1 MTFDGSFDPLRLNAD
16 VTLSNGG
23 GAVSQKALSKR
34 DVIPSG
40 FVNLRGAPLA
50 ETVCTDALETPDDR
64 VAHFEVAHLE
74 NYTQPETSKLHIRL
88 HTVLRQ
94 AKKEEASFDASS
106 QKTLFYKAFP
116 LT

>member
-1 MTFDGSFDPLRLNAD
+1 MPLDRRFSFLRHNAHVSLHDGS
-16 VTLSNGG
+16 
-23 GAVSQKALSKR
+23 GAVSQESLGKR
-34 DVIPSG
+34 DVIPAG

-50 ETVCTDALETPDDR
+50 ETVCTDALETLDDS

-74 NYTQPETSKLHIRL
+74 NYTQSETSKLHMRL

-94 AKKEEASFDASS
+94 TKKEEASFDASS

-116 LT
+116 IT